1 MDEFKNA
8 GTHNL
13 EWNTSGLASGIYF
26 YSLEIDGFEQVKRA
40 VKL

>member
-1 MDEFKNA
+1 MWIWY
-8 GTHNL
+8 NL
-13 EWNTSGLASGIYF
+13 AKGIYF